1 MFEKIIEFTSPH
13 PDWLISPKPAK
24 KCIPEWFKKMKN
36 HFGEFKDYN
45 NPTIKKCV
53 PVLDS
58 ITSGYIILNPAEVV
72 FTQQKDEVTWRYKD
86 QLHEYLEEMNLGIEL
101 HNTQQISK
109 EMCDSSEYEIAFKYI
124 NPWRIKTPKNYS
136 CIFTNPFNNK
146 VDNIRIITGIVDTDE
161 YKSNIN
167 FPFFLKKMKLGESF
181 VLKKNAP
188 IALVFPF
195 LRDSWKM
202 QIKKEKKNEELTKK
216 ENFKL
221 FSLIEDNYKK
231 CIWKK
236 KKYD

>member
-24 KCIPEWFKKMKN
+24 KCIPEWFKQMKN
-36 HFGEFKDYN
+36 HFGEFKNYR

-58 ITSGYIILNPAEVV
+58 LTSGYLILNPAEVA
-72 FTQQKDEVTWRYKD
+72 FTQEKDEVVWNYKED
-86 QLHEYLEEMNLGIEL
+86 IHNIIPDLNIGIQT
-101 HNTQQISK
+101 HNTKQISK
-109 EMCDSSEYEIAFKYI
+109 DMCDSSEYEIAFKYL
-124 NPWRIKTPKNYS
+124 NPWKIKTPKNYS

-161 YKSNIN
+161 YELNIN
-167 FPFFLKKMKLGESF
+167 FPFFLKKMQVGESF

-202 QIKKEKKNEELTKK
+202 QIKKEKYK
-216 ENFKL
+216 EAESKEIFKL
-221 FSLIEDNYKK
+221 FSLIEEGYKK